1 MTRLASKRHGAL
13 PVGWHQSQKEGL
25 GQSLGRQRSL
35 QARHLPEIEPRVQQM
50 RWRPHEASFTPCP
63 PPILLL
69 GQAQLNRHLLHSIR
83 SVPGDFDPA
92 SVFLIFKHRDRD
104 PDEAISF
111 CLAPTQPVSSKRGLK
126 FLNFYTKEMPFHRP
140 ASGFLKQEGRNWTNP
155 ALCFFV
161 PVSISRIDP
170 VWSSI

>member
-1 MTRLASKRHGAL
+1 MQSAYGADGNRAFTRRSRLNVVKRRGRNFRERGLLTRLASKRHGAL

-111 CLAPTQPVSSKRGLK
+111 CLAPTQPVSSKRGLQ
-126 FLNFYTKEMPFHRP
+126 FL
-140 ASGFLKQEGRNWTNP
+140 
-155 ALCFFV
+155 
-161 PVSISRIDP
+161 
-170 VWSSI
+170 